1 VHIGEIKTDKPSIT
15 LIEFDARGV
24 TETLLNPSKR
34 PAATMPTARRC
45 GSTYTGCMTRR

>member
-24 TETLLNPSKR
+24 TETTLNPSKR
-34 PAATMPTARRC
+34 PAATSQPARRC
-45 GSTYTGCMTRR
+45 GSTSMGCMTRR